1 MLDFPKLFEL
11 FEFETIQI
19 TCIEFFFLK
28 GTKKPGLDVQSH
40 VQLRCKKKK
49 KEELSCLNGCPCI
62 LQLKCI

>member
-49 KEELSCLNGCPCI
+49 RKRRAI
-62 LQLKCI
+62 LP